1 MIVDVRFRARH
12 PISNIDPE
20 ATHVLANGFSFE
32 NSRRSA
38 PSLDIDKQARSSTD
52 ERVVVAGH
60 ADNQWPSFIGSNY
73 RVLKL
78 NHCRQ

>member
-20 ATHVLANGFSFE
+20 ATHAHVANGFSFE

-73 RVLKL
+73 WVL
-78 NHCRQ
+78 N